1 MVLPVSQ
8 VDDQVVEDLRAHVLA
23 ELHQD
28 EPVPEPEVLHD
39 GHHVVAA
46 AGLGSAAEHEVSR
59 VPANRNKSKLIEI
72 FSA

>member
-1 MVLPVSQ
+1 M
-8 VDDQVVEDLRAHVLA
+8 HVLA

-46 AGLGSAAEHEVSR
+46 AGLGSAAENQIPR
-59 VPANRNKSKLIEI
+59 IPRNYI
-72 FSA
+72 FIHHSE

>member
-1 MVLPVSQ
+1 M
-8 VDDQVVEDLRAHVLA
+8 HVLA

-46 AGLGSAAEHEVSR
+46 AGLGSAAENQIPRIPRNYIFIHHSEWIHTENVLNSK
-59 VPANRNKSKLIEI
+59 NRTCFKT
-72 FSA
+72 